1 MQFVTIDQYIIYGT
15 IVILMFAVM
24 RRMHVTALWLLSC
37 AHKMQGLTHGD
48 RPKITTP
55 PSRCKNWG
63 KVLIKKHQPYFID
76 HWEGTL
82 NVGRLLAPLSPSLKP
97 RHAWQP
103 NSWVMINSLY
113 PFRLNDATH
122 EFAPLQCFAGLRR
135 IASKFSSLQ
144 WYTSGEQMWI
154 HQHLSNWV
162 AQRCATLRN
171 GCTTLCNH
179 GNQNVNFYVPNPET
193 CGFETTQNHGNPEKL
208 RNCGD

>member
-1 MQFVTIDQYIIYGT
+1 
-15 IVILMFAVM
+15 
-24 RRMHVTALWLLSC
+24 
-37 AHKMQGLTHGD
+37 MQGLTHGD

-82 NVGRLLAPLSPSLKP
+82 NAGRLLAPLSPSLKP

-154 HQHLSNWV
+154 ASEGWRGFMPSYCWDPELVVSCPLHAVAHWGYSNIWPSMGEWMKGLP
-162 AQRCATLRN
+162 C
-171 GCTTLCNH
+171 
-179 GNQNVNFYVPNPET
+179 
-193 CGFETTQNHGNPEKL
+193 
-208 RNCGD
+208 